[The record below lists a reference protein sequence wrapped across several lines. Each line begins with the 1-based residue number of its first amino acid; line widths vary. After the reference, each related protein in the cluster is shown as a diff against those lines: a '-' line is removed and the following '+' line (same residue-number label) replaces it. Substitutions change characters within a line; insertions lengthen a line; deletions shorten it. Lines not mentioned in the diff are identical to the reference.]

1 MPTPRKL
8 QVDISVTAHY
18 HCISRCVRQAYLCGK
33 NKKTG
38 QSFDHRKAWLVEKMK
53 TLTEF
58 FAIEICAYAVMSDH
72 YHLVLRVDQEKALNW
87 SASEVVTRWAGLFRM
102 SKAPE
107 LIEAGFTRSLLKENE
122 ELIEKWRSQLYE
134 IGWFMRVLNEGIAR
148 QANKEDNCK
157 GRFWEGRFKS
167 QALLD
172 EAAILTCMAYV
183 DLNPVRAKISDTP
196 ETSDFTSIQER
207 IRAIGKQQ
215 PKTLAPLET
224 KYKRPNTL
232 PISLTD
238 YIELVDESGRLI
250 REGKRGSISEDLAPI
265 LTRLGINHEFW
276 VNTLQ
281 HLESNFESF
290 IGTPQKMKWLQ
301 NKRGKQHTRGS
312 SAAKRIFLNE
322 AA

>member
-8 QVDISVTAHY
+8 QVDLSVTSYY

-38 QSFDHRKAWLVEKMK
+38 QSFDHRKTWLVEKMK
-53 TLTEF
+53 ALTEF
-58 FAIEICAYAVMSDH
+58 FAIEICAYAVISNH
-72 YHLVLRVDQEKALNW
+72 YHIVLRVNQEKALAW
-87 SASEVVTRWAGLFRM
+87 SKEEVVTRWAGLFRM

-107 LIEAGFTRSLLKENE
+107 LIEAGLTKSILKENE
-122 ELIEKWRSQLYE
+122 ELIEKWCKQLYE

-183 DLNPVRAKISDTP
+183 DLNPIRAKISDTP

-207 IRAIGKQQ
+207 IHAIGKKQ

-224 KYKRPNTL
+224 SYKRSNTL
-232 PISLTD
+232 PIALTD
-238 YIELVDESGRLI
+238 YIELVDESGRVI
-250 REGKRGSISEDLAPI
+250 RDDKRGCISENLTPI
-265 LTRLGINHEFW
+265 LTRLGINHESW

-301 NKRGKQHTRGS
+301 HKRGKQHTRGS
-312 SAAKRIFLNE
+312 SAAKRIFLSKV
-322 AA
+322 A